1 MARAAPGRSGADA
14 LEHATIARLL
24 CAVQRDRLVT
34 GITTGL
40 VPAAAVL
47 GMVLGFGM
55 RAGAPARGFV
65 AVGETFLGS
74 GAVGGA
80 LLLLVLALLC
90 GLAYIS
96 LVARE
101 RQHWLAWA
109 ITIGAV
115 ATIVMLVWSRARGGG
130 IALVLSTG
138 NLFEIGVVIAITLPI
153 GMRFALPQV

>member
-1 MARAAPGRSGADA
+1 M
-14 LEHATIARLL
+14 
-24 CAVQRDRLVT
+24 

-40 VPAAAVL
+40 VPAAAVM

-55 RAGAPARGFV
+55 RAGGAARAF
-65 AVGETFLGS
+65 AAFGETFLGA
-74 GAVGGA
+74 GAAGGI
-80 LLLLVLALLC
+80 LLLLVFSVLC
-90 GLAYIS
+90 GFAYIS
-96 LVARE
+96 VVARE

-115 ATIVMLVWSRARGGG
+115 ATILMLVWSRARGGG